1 MHNRRSGVTASLL
14 ALLASS
20 AGAQPAIP
28 LAHPMPPGPM
38 QPMMQHVQPMHEPT
52 QPGQAAFG
60 AIQEIVG
67 MLQADPHT
75 DWSKVDIDALRQ
87 HLIDMDE
94 VTVRA
99 DTHKEPVDN
108 GLRIEITGA
117 GRTLEA
123 IQRMVPDHARD
134 TDGIN
139 GWAVRTATISNGVV
153 LTVTATSPGDVQ
165 KIRAL
170 GFMGIMVQGTHQ
182 PHHLAMAKGE
192 PMPMHHQM
200 TR

>member
-1 MHNRRSGVTASLL
+1 MY
-14 ALLASS
+14 
-20 AGAQPAIP
+20 
-28 LAHPMPPGPM
+28 
-38 QPMMQHVQPMHEPT
+38 EPT

-60 AIQEIVG
+60 AMQEIVG
-67 MLQADPHT
+67 MLQADPNT

-108 GLRIEITGA
+108 GLRIDITGA

-123 IQRMVPDHARD
+123 IQRMVPDHAHD
-134 TDGIN
+134 IDGIN
-139 GWAVRTATISNGVV
+139 GWALRTETISNGVV
-153 LTVTATSPGDVQ
+153 LTVTATSPGDVR

-182 PHHLAMAKGE
+182 PHHLAMAKGA